1 MNRTIIHFNN
11 AGTGIQSKRIIKS
24 ISSYLNNE
32 RKYGGYEFAERFK
45 KETNKLYIN
54 LATLLNAKKD
64 EISFI
69 PNTTLGWNLLF
80 SSLSLSKRDEILI
93 FENEYNSNYISILK
107 RKKEFKK
114 IVISK

>member
-45 KETNKLYIN
+45 KET
-54 LATLLNAKKD
+54 KKCD
-64 EISFI
+64 
-69 PNTTLGWNLLF
+69 LF
-80 SSLSLSKRDEILI
+80 SIYQI
-93 FENEYNSNYISILK
+93 GLK
-107 RKKEFKK
+107 KC
-114 IVISK
+114 ITTCL